1 MASAVP
7 RWRFVLWYNSLAFPP
22 DVTPIP
28 NGAPLMSTKQA
39 ADERPAVVIAK
50 TEASQHARRDK
61 VSLMETDD
69 YVCLEPL
76 DPLSKA
82 VEVMK
87 QDEGGCAI
95 VCEHGRV
102 VGIFT
107 ERDVLTKIIGESVD
121 MNDPVS
127 KWMSPV
133 VATLSPDATIGD
145 AVAMMMEKSYRNIPL
160 VKDGQLAGSIS
171 VFDVISYLA
180 ESYPKETMNLPPNLD
195 QVMDS
200 EHGG

>member
-1 MASAVP
+1 MSS
-7 RWRFVLWYNSLAFPP
+7 NEPP
-22 DVTPIP
+22 A
-28 NGAPLMSTKQA
+28 N
-39 ADERPAVVIAK
+39 ERPVVVIAK
-50 TEASQHARRDK
+50 TESSPHARRDK

-69 YVCLEPL
+69 YVCIEPS

-82 VEVMK
+82 LEVMK
-87 QDEGGCAI
+87 QDEGGCAVI
-95 VCEHGRV
+95 CERGRV

-107 ERDVLTKIIGESVD
+107 ERDVLTKILGEPVD

-133 VATLSPDATIGD
+133 VSTLSPDATIGD
-145 AVAMMMEKSYRNIPL
+145 AVAMMTEKSFRNIPL

-180 ESYPKETMNLPPNLD
+180 ESYPKETMNLPPNSD
-195 QVMDS
+195 QVMES

>member
-1 MASAVP
+1 
-7 RWRFVLWYNSLAFPP
+7 
-22 DVTPIP
+22 
-28 NGAPLMSTKQA
+28 MSTKQA
-39 ADERPAVVIAK
+39 ADETPAVVIAK
-50 TEASQHARRDK
+50 TEASHQARRDK

-76 DPLSKA
+76 DPLFKA
-82 VEVMK
+82 IEVMK

-95 VCEHGRV
+95 VCEDGRV

-107 ERDVLTKIIGESVD
+107 ERDVLTKIIGEPVD
-121 MNDPVS
+121 MNDPVG
-127 KWMSPV
+127 KWMSPI

-145 AVAMMMEKSYRNIPL
+145 AVAMMTEKSHRNIPL

-180 ESYPKETMNLPPNLD
+180 ETYPKETMNLPPNLG

>member
-1 MASAVP
+1 
-7 RWRFVLWYNSLAFPP
+7 
-22 DVTPIP
+22 
-28 NGAPLMSTKQA
+28 MSTKQA
-39 ADERPAVVIAK
+39 ADETPAVVIAK

-95 VCEHGRV
+95 VCEQGLV

-107 ERDVLTKIIGESVD
+107 ERDVLTKIIGESVA
-121 MNDPVS
+121 MSDPVS
-127 KWMSPV
+127 KWMSPI
-133 VATLSPDATIGD
+133 VATLSPDDTIGD
-145 AVAMMMEKSYRNIPL
+145 AVAVMTEKSYRNIPL

-180 ESYPKETMNLPPNLD
+180 ETYPKETMNLPPNLD